1 MSRVVI
7 YGRVS
12 TNDQTT
18 DNQIYK
24 LKEIIENRN
33 WNLVD
38 TYTDEGISG
47 SKGRDKR
54 PEFNRLCEDMVKGKF
69 KKILVWDVRSS
80 CFFT

>member
-24 LKEIIENRN
+24 LKQIIENRN

-38 TYTDEGISG
+38 TYKDETLVRSIQIY
-47 SKGRDKR
+47 R
-54 PEFNRLCEDMVKGKF
+54 FWFMFLRLALDCEDNGIQRYKD
-69 KKILVWDVRSS
+69 I
-80 CFFT
+80 

>member
-47 SKGRDKR
+47 SKDRNKR
-54 PEFNRLCEDMVKGKF
+54 P
-69 KKILVWDVRSS
+69 
-80 CFFT
+80 